1 MAKKKLHTGYRYCYC
16 FAPTLLCKL
25 VDIQNFQPP
34 TKKILVVDDN
44 PQNLNLLSTVIQRQG
59 FQVCSATNG
68 KLALKVAQSGWADL
82 ILLATKMPE
91 MNGYEVCEQLKA
103 TESTREIPVI
113 FLSTLDKVSDKKR
126 AFAVGGADYISK
138 PFQLEEVLVR
148 MNNQLAIVEAKQKI
162 CQLNLELEQR
172 VRERTSKLEQVN
184 KKLQQKI
191 FRFEQF
197 QKTLLHLAMYDP
209 LTSLPNRIFFMQRL
223 NNLLRQLEQDREHLF
238 AVLFLDC
245 DRFKLIND
253 SLGHLVGDQVL
264 NEIARRIES
273 CLRASDTLAR
283 FGGDE
288 FMVLLSELSGIEQA
302 SFIAQKI
309 QNKLQLPFEVKR
321 HQLFISA
328 SIGIVLG
335 TRDYKL
341 AEHVLRD
348 ADTAMYQAKINGK
361 ACHQVFNLK
370 MHRNASRRLKLE
382 TDLRL
387 ALVRQELAV
396 YYQPIISLDT
406 GALLGFEALVRWH
419 HPEGNLVSPGEFIPI
434 AEETGLIVPLGLWV
448 MRSACRQLSI
458 WQRKHSIHH
467 LKISVN
473 LSAKQFCQPD
483 LIEKIDQI
491 LQETQLDSQSLKLEI
506 TESAIVD
513 NAESATLLFQKLRQR
528 KIQLSIDDFGT
539 GYSSLSHLHRFPVNT
554 LKIDRSFVDR
564 IGKDGDKSEIIQA
577 IVTLAKQLGM
587 TIVAEGIE
595 TPQQKDYL
603 RVLGCDEGQG
613 YLFAKP
619 LSTQEVESIFDNFDS
634 LSLINAS

>member
-1 MAKKKLHTGYRYCYC
+1 M
-16 FAPTLLCKL
+16 
-25 VDIQNFQPP
+25 DIQNFQPP
-34 TKKILVVDDN
+34 TTKILVVDDN
-44 PQNLNLLSTVIQRQG
+44 SKNSDLLSTLLQRKG
-59 FQVCSATNG
+59 FQVRCAASG
-68 KLALKVAQSGWADL
+68 EMALQVAQSGWADL
-82 ILLATKMPE
+82 ILLDIKMPE
-91 MNGYEVCEQLKA
+91 MSGYEVCQQLKA
-103 TESTREIPVI
+103 TDSTKEIPVI
-113 FLSTLDKVSDKKR
+113 FLSALDKVSDKKQ
-126 AFAVGGADYISK
+126 AFAVGGADYVSK

-148 MNNQLAIVEAKQKI
+148 INNQLAIVAAQKKI

-172 VRERTSKLEQVN
+172 VRERTSELEQAN
-184 KKLQQKI
+184 QKLKQEIVQREKIQQK
-191 FRFEQF
+191 
-197 QKTLLHLAMYDP
+197 LLHLAMYDP
-209 LTSLPNRIFFMQRL
+209 LTSLPNRIFFMQHL
-223 NNLLRQLEQDREHLF
+223 NNLLRQLEHDREHLF

-253 SLGHLVGDQVL
+253 SLGHLVGDQIL
-264 NEIARRIES
+264 SEIAHRIES
-273 CLRASDTLAR
+273 CLRHADTLAR

-288 FMVLLSELSGIEQA
+288 FMVLLSELSHLNQA
-302 SFIAQKI
+302 SAIAQKI
-309 QNKLQLPFEVKR
+309 QNQLQLPFEIKR

-335 TRDYKL
+335 NRDYKL

-348 ADTAMYQAKINGK
+348 ADTAMYQAKTRGK
-361 ACHQVFNLK
+361 ACHQVFNPK
-370 MHRNASRRLKLE
+370 MHRNAAKRLKLE

-387 ALVRQELAV
+387 ALERQELAV
-396 YYQPIISLDT
+396 YYQPIISLNT
-406 GALLGFEALVRWH
+406 GALIGFEALVRWN
-419 HPEGNLVSPGEFIPI
+419 HPERNFVSPGEFIPV

-448 MRSACRQLSI
+448 MRSACRQFSI
-458 WQRKHSIHH
+458 WKQKHGIHQ

-473 LSAKQFCQPD
+473 LSVKQFCQPD
-483 LIEKIDQI
+483 LIEQIDKI
-491 LQETQLDSQSLKLEI
+491 LQETQLDSHSLKLEI

-539 GYSSLSHLHRFPVNT
+539 GYSSLSYLHRFPVNT

-564 IGKDGDKSEIIQA
+564 IGKDGENSEIIQA

-603 RVLGCDEGQG
+603 KVLGCDEGQG

-619 LSTQEVESIFDNFDS
+619 LPTREVESIFDDFDS
-634 LSLINAS
+634 LFLINAS